1 MRAEISRSLT
11 DSRASGSCSLVEFQ
25 SAGVCIANECGVIA
39 SGGRILL
46 VSIVTSAIAQSQ
58 FLMIF
63 PRRRPVPLAHDK
75 RAMDHRRPI
84 IRTIADAEGMHA
96 QLLAGVADTAASAI
110 RSRVSS
116 DVCARTE

>member
-11 DSRASGSCSLVEFQ
+11 DSRASGSCFLVEFQ
-25 SAGVCIANECGVIA
+25 SAGVCIANECGAIA

-58 FLMIF
+58 VLMIF
-63 PRRRPVPLAHDK
+63 PRRPPVSLAHNK

>member
-11 DSRASGSCSLVEFQ
+11 DSRASGSCFLVEFQ
-25 SAGVCIANECGVIA
+25 SAGVCIANECGAIA

-58 FLMIF
+58 ISDDF
-63 PRRRPVPLAHDK
+63 PPPVSLAQDE

>member
-25 SAGVCIANECGVIA
+25 SAGVCIANECGAIA

>member
-1 MRAEISRSLT
+1 VLKLLP
-11 DSRASGSCSLVEFQ
+11 D
-25 SAGVCIANECGVIA
+25 IANECGAIA

-46 VSIVTSAIAQSQ
+46 ISIVTSAIAQSQ
-58 FLMIF
+58 VLMIF
-63 PRRRPVPLAHDK
+63 PRRRPVSLAHNK
-75 RAMDHRRPI
+75 RAMDHRCPI

-96 QLLAGVADTAASAI
+96 QLLASVADTAASAI